1 MTLSRRLLF
10 IREKSWTFCLVRS
23 CHFIEFQKFILHWL
37 KNLTPHSLSLCHNRI
52 DQNLYRATHFSVMIV
67 ETNFFLDAA
76 KSLYLHQTIVKFG
89 TKKSPS
95 IKDGIKTLSFV
106 EVCIGWMERLWKSSI
121 HKSNLVAP
129 L

>member
-1 MTLSRRLLF
+1 MY
-10 IREKSWTFCLVRS
+10 
-23 CHFIEFQKFILHWL
+23 Q
-37 KNLTPHSLSLCHNRI
+37 
-52 DQNLYRATHFSVMIV
+52 ATHFSVMIV

-106 EVCIGWMERLWKSSI
+106 EVCIGWMERL
-121 HKSNLVAP
+121 
-129 L
+129 